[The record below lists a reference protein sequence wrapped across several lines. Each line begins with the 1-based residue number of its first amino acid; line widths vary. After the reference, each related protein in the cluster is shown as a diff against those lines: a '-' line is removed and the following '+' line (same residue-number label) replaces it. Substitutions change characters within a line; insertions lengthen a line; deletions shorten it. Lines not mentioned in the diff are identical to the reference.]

1 MSIPQKPLPAS
12 CVYATCS
19 GTRLGC
25 RGWRRGWISCAAV
38 RLWFGRGRRPARHL
52 VPDGTDIEDRPLTV
66 HQAGESIPAA
76 IRSVLDRR
84 ASNQGGRAQPRAR
97 GRGFKRMVEA
107 ADQRWPNGW
116 VKGEEARPAAGCR
129 RPMTPPPGFD
139 KIGEEYVRQI
149 VDLSPRSGS
158 GTSVNCRC
166 WRARRCGVASG
177 PIFSV
182 ALRGTYATSTHQARR
197 TTRQQDHHRSVRMQR
212 LVSGR

>member
-1 MSIPQKPLPAS
+1 MNTSDVRQAAGRAPHTWDRCRDDRQHGTPALGIRKVRGFPRV
-12 CVYATCS
+12 CVDRAACRGFWLDKSWEGRFGQARDRCRYRRNLCRRRASRPTGS

-107 ADQRWPNGW
+107 AD
-116 VKGEEARPAAGCR
+116 PAG
-129 RPMTPPPGFD
+129 
-139 KIGEEYVRQI
+139 
-149 VDLSPRSGS
+149 
-158 GTSVNCRC
+158 
-166 WRARRCGVASG
+166 
-177 PIFSV
+177 
-182 ALRGTYATSTHQARR
+182 
-197 TTRQQDHHRSVRMQR
+197 
-212 LVSGR
+212 